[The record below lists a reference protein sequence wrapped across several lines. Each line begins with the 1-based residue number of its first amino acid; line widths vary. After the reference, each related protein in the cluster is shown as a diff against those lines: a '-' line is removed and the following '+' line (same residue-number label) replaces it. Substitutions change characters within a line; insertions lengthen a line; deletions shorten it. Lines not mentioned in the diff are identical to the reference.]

1 MGNKERE
8 RILEA
13 SGLSFSYG
21 RKKAVDDLWLR
32 VYTGELVGLLGPNGA
47 GKTTCMRLLVGLL
60 RSSAGSILFGGKDI
74 SKLTIDRR
82 ARLGLGYLP
91 QEPSIFRRMTVR
103 QNLQL
108 VLEERGLPRPEQEER
123 IGRLLERFDL
133 SALSSKMPDGL
144 SGGERRRV
152 EIARA
157 LALEPKLLLFDEPFA
172 GIDPIGVGKLQKLLK
187 SLGEEGVGVLITDHN
202 IRETLKICHRA
213 TIIDAG
219 RCLCEGPPASLAANK
234 KARSRY
240 LGEDFRL
247 DM

>member
-1 MGNKERE
+1 
-8 RILEA
+8 
-13 SGLSFSYG
+13 
-21 RKKAVDDLWLR
+21 
-32 VYTGELVGLLGPNGA
+32 
-47 GKTTCMRLLVGLL
+47 
-60 RSSAGSILFGGKDI
+60 
-74 SKLTIDRR
+74 
-82 ARLGLGYLP
+82 
-91 QEPSIFRRMTVR
+91 MTVR

-108 VLEERGLPRPEQEER
+108 VLEERGLSRPEQEER
-123 IGRLLERFDL
+123 IGPLLERFDL
-133 SALSSKMPDGL
+133 SALSSKMPDDL

-187 SLGEEGVGVLITDHN
+187 SLGEDGVGVLITDHN

-213 TIIDAG
+213 TIIDSG
-219 RCLCEGPPASLAANK
+219 RCLCEGPPESLAENK